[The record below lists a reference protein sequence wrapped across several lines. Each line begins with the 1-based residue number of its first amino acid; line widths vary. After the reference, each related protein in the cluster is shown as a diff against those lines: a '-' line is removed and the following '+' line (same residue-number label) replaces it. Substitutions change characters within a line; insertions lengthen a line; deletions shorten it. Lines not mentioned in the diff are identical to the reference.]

1 MSRKNRTNG
10 VAYFQLLCILIRMT
24 SITAGVL
31 GASGYA
37 GAELL
42 RLLARHPSLRVTW
55 AAGDSSASE
64 PVASRYPGLGH
75 AYGDLA
81 FCTVDEGLSK
91 GAEVLF
97 AALPHG
103 RAAAIAERLGAAA
116 GLVVDLSADFR
127 LHDPAAYPT
136 WYGTPHPH
144 PEELGAWPYGLPELH
159 RDELRGARRVAVP
172 GCYPTAALLALA
184 PLLAAGLVEPDG
196 IVVDAKSGLSGAGR
210 SLSDTYLYVQ
220 ANENVT
226 PYGVRRRAVRRPA
239 AGRRLAG
246 DQGGRRQQ
254 PRPGRRGR
262 PRRSQGGRRKRHR
275 QPRQGGRRTG
285 AAVRQ
290 LGPRPARDGRPRAR
304 PPGPVTVDRGLG
316 VSAAAGFS
324 AAGVACG
331 VKPAGELD
339 LAVVVG
345 PPGTV
350 AAGAFTTNV
359 VVAAP
364 VVWSRARLAASP
376 AARVVVVN
384 SGNAN
389 ACTGPAGHRAV
400 RATAERAA
408 AALGCPPEQV
418 LVCST
423 GVIGVPLDAEL
434 VGDGVAKAAAN
445 LGRRG
450 GRDAAEAI
458 RTTDTVAKQAGTVLP
473 GGVTVGGM
481 AKGAA
486 MLAPALAT
494 AHATMLAVL
503 TTDALADPA
512 ALCAGLAAAVEESFN
527 RITVDGAQ
535 STNDTVLL
543 LASS

>member
-144 PEELGAWPYGLPELH
+144 PEELGTWPYGLPELH

-196 IVVDAKSGLSGAGR
+196 IVVDAKSGVSGAGR
-210 SLSDTYLYVQ
+210 SLRDEYLFVQ

-226 PYGVRRRAVRRPA
+226 PYGVGRHRHTPEIEQELGRA
-239 AGRRLAG
+239 AGRRLTITFT
-246 DQGGRRQQ
+246 
-254 PRPGRRGR
+254 PHLVPM
-262 PRRSQGGRRKRHR
+262 S
-275 QPRQGGRRTG
+275 
-285 AAVRQ
+285 
-290 LGPRPARDGRPRAR
+290 
-304 PPGPVTVDRGLG
+304 RGL
-316 VSAAAGFS
+316 
-324 AAGVACG
+324 
-331 VKPAGELD
+331 
-339 LAVVVG
+339 LA
-345 PPGTV
+345 TCY
-350 AAGAFTTNV
+350 ATLTAGA
-359 VVAAP
+359 
-364 VVWSRARLAASP
+364 
-376 AARVVVVN
+376 
-384 SGNAN
+384 G
-389 ACTGPAGHRAV
+389 
-400 RATAERAA
+400 AE
-408 AALGCPPEQV
+408 
-418 LVCST
+418 
-423 GVIGVPLDAEL
+423 EL
-434 VGDGVAKAAAN
+434 
-445 LGRRG
+445 
-450 GRDAAEAI
+450 
-458 RTTDTVAKQAGTVLP
+458 P
-473 GGVTVGGM
+473 
-481 AKGAA
+481 
-486 MLAPALAT
+486 
-494 AHATMLAVL
+494 
-503 TTDALADPA
+503 
-512 ALCAGLAAAVEESFN
+512 AGLAAAFAAEPF
-527 RITVDGAQ
+527 VDLLPAGTWPATRAVVATSAIDNLVKGAAGQ
-535 STNDTVLL
+535 ALQCAN
-543 LASS
+543 LALGLPETAGLEFVPPGP

>member
-1 MSRKNRTNG
+1 MSWRNRTNG
-10 VAYFQLLCILIRMT
+10 VAYFRVHCILIRMT

-42 RLLARHPSLRVTW
+42 RLLARHPNVRVAW
-55 AAGDSSASE
+55 AAGDRNALE
-64 PVASRYPGLGH
+64 PVAARYPGLGH

-103 RAAAIAERLGAAA
+103 RAAVIAERLGAAA

-127 LHDPAAYPT
+127 LHDPAAYPA
-136 WYGTPHPH
+136 WYGAPHPH
-144 PEELGAWPYGLPELH
+144 PEELGTWPYGLPELH

-196 IVVDAKSGLSGAGR
+196 IVVDAKSGVSGAGR
-210 SLSDTYLYVQ
+210 SLSDAYLYVQ

-226 PYGVRRRAVRRPA
+226 PYGVGRHRHTPEIEQELGRA
-239 AGRRLAG
+239 AGRPLTVTFTPHLVPMSRGLLATCYATLAAGAGAEELAG

-290 LGPRPARDGRPRAR
+290 PGPRPARDGRPRVR

-359 VVAAP
+359 VVAA
-364 VVWSRARLAASP
+364 
-376 AARVVVVN
+376 
-384 SGNAN
+384 
-389 ACTGPAGHRAV
+389 
-400 RATAERAA
+400 
-408 AALGCPPEQV
+408 
-418 LVCST
+418 
-423 GVIGVPLDAEL
+423 
-434 VGDGVAKAAAN
+434 
-445 LGRRG
+445 
-450 GRDAAEAI
+450 
-458 RTTDTVAKQAGTVLP
+458 
-473 GGVTVGGM
+473 
-481 AKGAA
+481 
-486 MLAPALAT
+486 
-494 AHATMLAVL
+494 
-503 TTDALADPA
+503 
-512 ALCAGLAAAVEESFN
+512 
-527 RITVDGAQ
+527 
-535 STNDTVLL
+535 
-543 LASS
+543 